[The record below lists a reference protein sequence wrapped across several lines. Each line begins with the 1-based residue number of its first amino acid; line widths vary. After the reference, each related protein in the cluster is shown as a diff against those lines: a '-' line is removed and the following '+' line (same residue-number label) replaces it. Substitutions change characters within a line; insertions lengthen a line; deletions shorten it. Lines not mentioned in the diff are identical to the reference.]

1 MRKYFWNPKICAN
14 ICTNKSQKI
23 IMPLKFSQFFV
34 QIFALYTFFCKNLCK
49 KRRKF
54 SMDPICWFADTYDQP
69 CSNSLKKLKGY
80 LSAVVLCPPV
90 QGWELREGQHS
101 FFWGVTNHHQTGDA
115 SDFIIYQIPITACRS
130 INENNS
136 GYSLIFRKQI
146 YQTLMCSK
154 E

>member
-1 MRKYFWNPKICAN
+1 M
-14 ICTNKSQKI
+14 
-23 IMPLKFSQFFV
+23 FSQFFV
-34 QIFALYTFFCKNLCK
+34 QIFALYKFFRKNLRK

-101 FFWGVTNHHQTGDA
+101 FF
-115 SDFIIYQIPITACRS
+115 
-130 INENNS
+130 
-136 GYSLIFRKQI
+136 
-146 YQTLMCSK
+146 
-154 E
+154 